1 MKTEYTAED
10 ISKAVRNPYFDKLNQ
25 KTEIAVR
32 HDIYKVFCKIGER
45 NGVKPEV
52 IMSRCL
58 TDYAQ
63 KLQESDD

>member
-1 MKTEYTAED
+1 MKEEYTASD
-10 ISKAVRNPYFDKLNQ
+10 FAKGVKNPYFTKLNK
-25 KTEIAVR
+25 KTEVAVR
-32 HDIYKVFCKIGER
+32 HEIYQIFCEVGEK

-63 KLQESDD
+63 RLQEND